1 MQPDTWLRPLGG
13 VDPIVAAGQII
24 GSKQIIVSHH
34 ENITKA
40 LAVISFGIV
49 EGGVRNNILT
59 LN

>member
-40 LAVISFGIV
+40 LAVLVLLRVVCVITF
-49 EGGVRNNILT
+49 LH
-59 LN
+59 